1 MYKGHINREEN
12 KMKVDEIDQN
22 KLERMKRLILIAE
35 RKNATENKYSDKQ
48 MIEKIRK
55 IIEEE
60 ISCL

>member
-1 MYKGHINREEN
+1 
-12 KMKVDEIDQN
+12 MKVDEIDQN